1 MGTLVI
7 LTAGTV
13 CKAEGFSPLN
23 NETFVSVVPSTV
35 LQVDVQRDSFWCK
48 PSVPITCGTRDARRQ
63 ERRESRCFSSFP
75 FLLHAPLKRINLC
88 CANFLTA
95 ECKQKTACLIS
106 ICPLLCKCFS
116 RFPANSMFLQLLTCS
131 PSLLCNYEPMC

>member
-35 LQVDVQRDSFWCK
+35 LQVDVQIPEGFIL
-48 PSVPITCGTRDARRQ
+48 V
-63 ERRESRCFSSFP
+63 
-75 FLLHAPLKRINLC
+75 
-88 CANFLTA
+88 
-95 ECKQKTACLIS
+95 
-106 ICPLLCKCFS
+106 
-116 RFPANSMFLQLLTCS
+116 
-131 PSLLCNYEPMC
+131 